1 METSSISPTQL
12 HRYLEYEENEEESGI
27 TLWNVACLLFFL
39 SIFFLWNLCSSMLLF
54 PPIFA
59 FVRQGEWTQ
68 GCIFLLCPLWV
79 IGIFL
84 QASFAY
90 QFVGDS
96 GAIISSIITVVV
108 PYSLSFYYRWKQ
120 PDTLEHAC
128 CRRLSLPWR
137 MSRWQEETPAVVESP
152 TNIEVDTP
160 TTTHTITNENKI
172 KESRLSVEQLL
183 IIKRVIE
190 PEEKIVRENKSEI
203 FLGGDASFRTIHP
216 KTDMYPSSTT
226 KKSTTGRLSLLASF
240 TALSLVPNRKNKKR
254 ERTDKNTEGIH
265 NDAEITST
273 RNCGICLED
282 FEVGERIGW
291 SRNPTCHHVFHK
303 DCIVEWLTHI
313 NHHDCPI
320 CRSEYVR

>member
-1 METSSISPTQL
+1 METPSISPTQL
-12 HRYLEYEENEEESGI
+12 HRYLEYEEFEEESGI
-27 TLWNVACLLFFL
+27 SVWNVACLLFFL
-39 SIFFLWNLCSSMLLF
+39 SIFFLWNLCSSMVLF
-54 PPIFA
+54 PPIFV

-96 GAIISSIITVVV
+96 GAIMSSIITVVV

-120 PDTLEHAC
+120 PDTLENAC
-128 CRRLSLPWR
+128 CRRLSLPWS
-137 MSRWQEETPAVVESP
+137 MSRWQEETSAVVESP
-152 TNIEVDTP
+152 INIEVDTP
-160 TTTHTITNENKI
+160 TTTHTLTNENKI
-172 KESRLSVEQLL
+172 KENRLSVEQLL
-183 IIKRVIE
+183 IIKRVIG
-190 PEEKIVRENKSEI
+190 PEKKIVRENKREI
-203 FLGGDASFRTIHP
+203 VHGGDASFRTIHP
-216 KTDMYPSSTT
+216 KTDIYPSSTT
-226 KKSTTGRLSLLASF
+226 KRSSTARLSFLTSF
-240 TALSLVPNRKNKKR
+240 TALSLFSNRKG
-254 ERTDKNTEGIH
+254 KNTEGIN
-265 NDAEITST
+265 NDAEIKST

-282 FEVGERIGW
+282 FEVGEKIGW

-320 CRSEYVR
+320 CRSKYIG